1 MCVNNIQPNQ
11 ENNKNNSVIDM
22 MLSRGKIKTIDRETL
37 IKNTQK
43 RIWRALKNGYEYDA
57 GIIKSEKFLR
67 ANVFSRINMAV
78 LYVDLVG
85 STTMT
90 LELPIDK
97 FAIIISSFAQEMGSV
112 IMDYDGHILKFV
124 GDAVIGYFVA
134 QNNQLLT
141 ADNAVNCAKS
151 MIDVINKGINPIL
164 NQYGYPELMAKIGID
179 FGQNTIVRYGTNK
192 DESHVDLL
200 GPSMNIASK
209 IQNYAKPNQILIGGD
224 IYEKLHPNIQKNF
237 QKIKYSNK
245 LSYYSKKTGKIYS
258 IYKYIKQRD

>member
-1 MCVNNIQPNQ
+1 MCDNNIQP
-11 ENNKNNSVIDM
+11 NKNNSVIDM
-22 MLSRGKIKTIDRETL
+22 MLSRGKTKTVDHETL
-37 IKNTQK
+37 IKETQK
-43 RIWRALKNGYEYDA
+43 RIWRALKNGYEYDT

-90 LELPIDK
+90 LELSIDK
-97 FAIIISSFAQEMGSV
+97 LVIIISSFAQEMGSV
-112 IMDYDGHILKFV
+112 IMQYDGHILKFV

-134 QNNQLLT
+134 KNNQLLT
-141 ADNAVNCAKS
+141 ADNAVNCANS

-164 NQYGYPELMAKIGID
+164 NQYGYPELMVKIGID
-179 FGQNTIVRYGTNK
+179 FGQNTIVRYGSNK
-192 DESHVDLL
+192 NESHVDLL

-209 IQNYAKPNQILIGGD
+209 IQNHAKPNQVLIGGD

-237 QKIKYSNK
+237 KKIKHNNK
-245 LSYYSKKTGKIYS
+245 WNYYSKSTGKIYP
-258 IYKYIKQRD
+258 IYEYIK